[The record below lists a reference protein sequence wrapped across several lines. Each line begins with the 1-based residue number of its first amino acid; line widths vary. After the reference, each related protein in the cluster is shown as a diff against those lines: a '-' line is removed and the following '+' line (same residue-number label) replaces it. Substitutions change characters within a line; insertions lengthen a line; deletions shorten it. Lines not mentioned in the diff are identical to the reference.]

1 MEDINNEFGSLGFI
15 FNALSAEVL
24 AKLYFPRKSYI
35 SASDAHVSDSLGD
48 KATALRAKC
57 SLISKP

>member
-24 AKLYFPRKSYI
+24 ASLIFPQIVYI
-35 SASDAHVSDSLGD
+35 S
-48 KATALRAKC
+48 
-57 SLISKP
+57 